1 MDTMDTIGER
11 IKAARERS
19 GLTRAQLAAQAGI
32 AYPTLAG
39 IENGDQRGTTR
50 LPAIAAALNVD
61 ARWLL
66 TGKGSM
72 DDPHAPQQSDDWSDV
87 TAYSQAVGL
96 GAGTEAQEYS
106 ETHAL
111 KFRTNS
117 LRRKGLLNKRLSV
130 YYGKG
135 DSMEPRIRDGDAI
148 LFDEDDTRP
157 EHGAIFIV
165 QWRGEIYAKRL
176 KVVDDLI
183 LVESDNPA
191 GDHHWNR
198 PKRLDNPSDPVQ
210 IVGRVRWIGS
220 WE

>member
-1 MDTMDTIGER
+1 MNKIGER
-11 IKAARERS
+11 IKAARERL
-19 GLTRAQLAAQAGI
+19 GLSRSALADQAGI

-39 IENGDQRGTTR
+39 IENGDQRGTTK
-50 LPAIAAALNVD
+50 LPAIATALNVD
-61 ARWLL
+61 ATWLL

-72 DDPHAPQQSDDWSDV
+72 QPPQAPDPSDSWSDV
-87 TAYSQAVGL
+87 PAYAQAVGL

-106 ETHAL
+106 EATSL
-111 KFRTNS
+111 KFKKSS

-130 YYGKG
+130 YYGRG

-165 QWRGEIYAKRL
+165 LWRGEVYAKRI
-176 KVVDDLI
+176 KVADDLI
-183 LVESDNPA
+183 LVESDNPN
-191 GDHHWNR
+191 GDHQWDR
-198 PKRLDNPSDPVQ
+198 PKRLDNPKDPVT